1 MKGRCALNGVPDDL
15 AEAVRSAAAAVPP
28 HTGHLHEV
36 FLRQGVRRRRHAV
49 AVVGLAVAVVGL
61 AVAVVSQLV
70 ASGGSPTAAQ
80 VAATKSTTAPP
91 HVAPAQRLLL
101 SAVGWT
107 AKPNN
112 GPEVG
117 VVGGAGVTEVSADG
131 SPVNHPVSDMDGWY
145 QAVGLLDGRLVIL
158 GYKNLAPGALR
169 ADGPDVEDLS
179 IRLQVLRPDGSVQSV
194 REVRI
199 PGERVSLVAATERTA
214 YLLRPLG
221 LVSHDLATGAE
232 KMVLDTA
239 AVGVDLS
246 QIDANQMDLAAGR
259 LAVVLT
265 DQPKGCSLRLVDL
278 AGARRHDDVPLA
290 ALGCV
295 AVGRVRLSPDGHLA
309 AISYTRVPDGEINH
323 TESRVAILD
332 TATGAVRADRLLR
345 PSSLGA
351 ASDGQQGND
360 AVYGMAWSTPI
371 NLQVAT
377 ADLPQGAARVY
388 QMVEVLRVIEIR
400 T

>member
-1 MKGRCALNGVPDDL
+1 MDRVPDEL
-15 AEAVRSAAAAVPP
+15 VEVVRSAAAAVPA
-28 HTGHLHEV
+28 HTGHLDEV

-61 AVAVVSQLV
+61 AVAVVPDLV
-70 ASGGSPTAAQ
+70 AGGGRPTAAQ
-80 VAATKSTTAPP
+80 VASTQSTTVPSQ
-91 HVAPAQRLLL
+91 VAPAQRLLL
-101 SAVGWT
+101 SAAGWT
-107 AKPNN
+107 AKPDN

-131 SPVNHPVSDMDGWY
+131 SAVNHPVSDMDGWY
-145 QAVGLLDGRLVIL
+145 QAVGLPDGRLVIL
-158 GYKNLAPGALR
+158 GYKDLAPGAVR
-169 ADGPDVEDLS
+169 ADGPDVADLS

-232 KMVLDTA
+232 KVVLDPA

-246 QIDANQMDLAAGR
+246 QMDASQMDLAAGR
-259 LAVVLT
+259 FAVLLT
-265 DQPKGCSLRLVDL
+265 DQPRGCSLRLMDL
-278 AGARRHDDVPLA
+278 AGARRHNDVSLA

-295 AVGRVRLSPDGHLA
+295 AAGRVRLSPDGRLA
-309 AISYTRVPDGEINH
+309 AVSYTRVQDGQVNH

-345 PSSLGA
+345 SSSPGA
-351 ASDGQQGND
+351 AGVVQQGND
-360 AVYGMAWSTPI
+360 GVYGMAWSTLI

-377 ADLPQGAARVY
+377 ADLPQDAARVY
-388 QMVEVLRVIEIR
+388 QMAEILRVIEIR